1 MYIREEVEVWIDE
14 EEILSKM
21 RDDELLKL
29 GYMRRGSSFSPHATT
44 LIKELRS
51 ELNLVP
57 YSNADILLHKLE
69 SILL

>member
-1 MYIREEVEVWIDE
+1 MYIHEEVEVWVDE

-21 RDDELLKL
+21 KDDELQKL
-29 GYMRRGSSFSPHATT
+29 GYVRIGSSFSPETT
-44 LIKELRS
+44 ALIKELRS

-57 YSNADILLHKLE
+57 YSKADILLHKLE